1 MPKQVNYK
9 GTNRTRFVLGTLR
22 STLLFSKLSYKAAEK
37 MRLPAI
43 QRTSKMYLSAAA
55 LEIIAAK

>member
-9 GTNRTRFVLGTLR
+9 GANGTRFVLVTLR

-37 MRLPAI
+37 MCLPAI
-43 QRTSKMYLSAAA
+43 Q
-55 LEIIAAK
+55 